1 MLRLAVARGRHGATA
16 KHDIFCV
23 ELFAGIKTVC
33 GGFKGCGYDATS
45 FEVADSPFENML
57 SGLGCVKDHAINVDP
72 PGELL
77 PGQWLNSSNVLL
89 DNRWVLKAIL
99 SLEVFRQR
107 KPSKA
112 ELEIT
117 LKGLAL
123 RGHGEIESWRDSDSK
138 LAMAMA
144 ITKIQKLWS
153 SLRRKWQ
160 VGHRAKLE
168 ILLRQKA
175 FKPRVRSDG
184 IKVTGEA
191 TRSSGPKQCPKPTY
205 VYSNYRMISALYL
218 PLPSNHKWTAEMS
231 VKYED
236 SCGIR
241 RVAGGADLK
250 KSQHYPKLFG
260 ASVAQ
265 LWVANKDRFP
275 RWISIFSTCPKS
287 VHAPLGHDPE
297 GGARKT
303 ATCINT

>member
-1 MLRLAVARGRHGATA
+1 
-16 KHDIFCV
+16 DIFCV

-45 FEVADSPFENML
+45 FEV
-57 SGLGCVKDHAINVDP
+57 
-72 PGELL
+72 
-77 PGQWLNSSNVLL
+77 
-89 DNRWVLKAIL
+89 
-99 SLEVFRQR
+99 VFRQR

-117 LKGLAL
+117 LKVFNNEHKDSLERDVTLLAN
-123 RGHGEIESWRDSDSK
+123 ETNFFEDTISDDEG
-138 LAMAMA
+138 
-144 ITKIQKLWS
+144 
-153 SLRRKWQ
+153 Q